1 LQPIKILYTGGI
13 KLSELEKSL
22 LEAGYKQ
29 LGEPHNN
36 VKTIYKI
43 FEDGGVYLFSFKG
56 DENVGCV
63 YLSKEQFKILKSK

>member
-1 LQPIKILYTGGI
+1 MSK
-13 KLSELEKSL
+13 LEKFL

-43 FEDGGVYLFSFKG
+43 FEDGVYLFSFKG
-56 DENVGCV
+56 NENVGCV
-63 YLSKEQFKILKSK
+63 YLSNEQFELLKSI

>member
-1 LQPIKILYTGGI
+1 M
-13 KLSELEKSL
+13 SELEKSL

-29 LGEPHNN
+29 LGGLHNN

-56 DENVGCV
+56 DENVGRV
-63 YLSKEQFKILKSK
+63 YLHKEQFEILKSK